1 MKLLSCLVIRKEH
14 LGKPMHFMYLFQ
26 HKLNQLCKK
35 SWTFMLFIGRL
46 RCFSEAASKNL
57 LLTSVSF
64 SKSRALSGC
73 GSFYPWFTICVAQFW
88 NKSILLTRDS
98 IISEIVFYKQYW
110 MKDAIRQLE
119 ALLCNFQD
127 LLIYC

>member
-1 MKLLSCLVIRKEH
+1 MKLQQIT
-14 LGKPMHFMYLFQ
+14 
-26 HKLNQLCKK
+26 QLPITKGDV
-35 SWTFMLFIGRL
+35 SGL
-46 RCFSEAASKNL
+46 RFK
-57 LLTSVSF
+57 
-64 SKSRALSGC
+64 
-73 GSFYPWFTICVAQFW
+73 TICVAQFW

-127 LLIYC
+127 LLIY